1 MATYLTLPHTPLPQ
15 TVPATPSITSAVLA
29 GLDGDAPA
37 LIAGLEG
44 EGVHTWSTHQI
55 IEAVGMASGSAPDLI
70 VLGEGL
76 DAAPSYAVPELR
88 RAAPSSRILFLMG
101 SFSAR
106 RASLMMALGV
116 DDVVPP
122 PHSAVHVLLRAHVG
136 GLLDQRSADA
146 AIGSGPDRIL
156 VDRFSRT
163 VMNRE
168 DPASLTAREF
178 ELLVRLLEAR
188 GRVVARET
196 LLSDIWG
203 QDQDSEAVL
212 DATVH
217 RLRRKLENDH
227 SSPRILMTIRGIGYR
242 LEDSRVGISER

>member
-1 MATYLTLPHTPLPQ
+1 MASYLTLPTTPFQPLAP
-15 TVPATPSITSAVLA
+15 VADPITSAVLA
-29 GLDGDAPA
+29 GLDNEATG

-44 EGVHTWSTHQI
+44 EGVHTWSTEQSADA
-55 IEAVGMASGSAPDLI
+55 IEMSRQSGPDLI

-76 DAAPSYAVPELR
+76 DSAPSYAVPRFR

-101 SFSAR
+101 SASAR
-106 RASLMMALGV
+106 RATLLVGLGV
-116 DDVVPP
+116 DDVIPP
-122 PHSAVHVLLRAHVG
+122 PHSALHILLRAHVG
-136 GLLDQRSADA
+136 GLLERRA
-146 AIGSGPDRIL
+146 AGSTPDSPSDRIL

-178 ELLVRLLEAR
+178 ELLARLLEAR

-203 QDQDSEAVL
+203 QEQDSEAVL

-217 RLRRKLENDH
+217 RLRRKLESDH
-227 SSPRILMTIRGIGYR
+227 SSPRILMTIRGVGYR
-242 LEDSRVGISER
+242 LEDSRVGIAER